1 MGLKY
6 LPWQALPPAQLFA
19 THTPLTT
26 LHEHLVYHANQ
37 STSPPLD
44 VQQHLLAW
52 IKSHRQDRSDTFNQ
66 AVILL
71 GHCSDIRTDAIQML
85 GALLKHP
92 EFYIR
97 GNAAMALAKLQV
109 DQPTLIRQIG
119 QLIFDHAGN
128 GDWMASSAAL
138 DALIVL
144 KQQAVVALPELLD
157 YIDRYPNQP
166 DSSRHPCSNRT
177 LAQIFTQI
185 AQPHPKIVA
194 WLLNLIEQQAR
205 EYATPK
211 SSTQAICAL
220 AGMPDA
226 LTTADRHMIQSFL
239 TSAMLDMDIDD
250 ESIYSLINAV
260 EILFGDQLKWIDQW
274 VGFIDS

>member
-19 THTPLTT
+19 PDTPLTT
-26 LHEHLVYHANQ
+26 LHEHLAYHANQ

-44 VQQHLLAW
+44 FQQHLLVW
-52 IKSHRQDRSDTFNQ
+52 VKSHRQDRSDTFNQ

-97 GNAAMALAKLQV
+97 GNAAMSLAMLQM
-109 DQPTLIRQIG
+109 DQPTLIRQVG

-128 GDWMASSAAL
+128 GDWTASSAAL

-144 KQQAVVALPELLD
+144 KQQAVAALPELLD

-166 DSSRHPCSNRT
+166 DSSRNPCSNRA
-177 LAQIFTQI
+177 LAQVFTQI

-205 EYATPK
+205 EYATPR
-211 SSTQAICAL
+211 SSVLAICAL
-220 AGMPDA
+220 SGMPDM
-226 LTTADRHMIQSFL
+226 LTTADRNMIQSFL
-239 TSAMLDMDIDD
+239 TSAMLDMDIND
-250 ESIYSLINAV
+250 ESIYALLAAV
-260 EILFGDQLKWIDQW
+260 ETLFGNQLQWVDQW

>member
-19 THTPLTT
+19 THTPLST
-26 LHEHLVYHANQ
+26 LHEHLAYHANQ

-44 VQQHLLAW
+44 FQQHLLAW
-52 IKSHRQDRSDTFNQ
+52 VKSHRQDCSDTFNQ

-71 GHCSDIRTDAIQML
+71 GHCSDIRTDVIQML
-85 GALLKHP
+85 SALLKHP

-97 GNAAMALAKLQV
+97 GNAAVSLAKLQV

-128 GDWMASSAAL
+128 GDWTASSAAL

-157 YIDRYPNQP
+157 YIDRYPNQS
-166 DSSRHPCSNRT
+166 DSSRDPCSNRA

-185 AQPHPKIVA
+185 AHPHPKIVA

-250 ESIYSLINAV
+250 ESIYSLISAV
-260 EILFGDQLKWIDQW
+260 EILFGDQLQWVDQW

>member
-19 THTPLTT
+19 THTPLST
-26 LHEHLVYHANQ
+26 LHEHLAYHANQ

-44 VQQHLLAW
+44 FQQHLLAW
-52 IKSHRQDRSDTFNQ
+52 VKSHRQDRSDTFNH

-71 GHCSDIRTDAIQML
+71 GKCPNVRTDATPTL
-85 GALLKHP
+85 SGLLKHP

-97 GNAAMALAKLQV
+97 GNAAVSLAKLQV
-109 DQPTLIRQIG
+109 DQPTLIHQIG

-128 GDWMASSAAL
+128 GDWTVSSAAL

-166 DSSRHPCSNRT
+166 DSSRDPCSNRA

-260 EILFGDQLKWIDQW
+260 EILFGDQLQWIDQW
-274 VGFIDS
+274 VGFIES

>member
-6 LPWQALPPAQLFA
+6 LPWQALPSDQLFA
-19 THTPLTT
+19 PHTPLST

-44 VQQHLLAW
+44 FQQHLLVW
-52 IKSHRQDRSDTFNQ
+52 VKSHRQDRSDTFNQ

-85 GALLKHP
+85 GGLLKHP

-97 GNAAMALAKLQV
+97 GNAAVSLAKIQV

-119 QLIFDHAGN
+119 RLIFDHAGN
-128 GDWMASSAAL
+128 GDWTASSAAL
-138 DALIVL
+138 DALIAL
-144 KQQAVVALPELLD
+144 KQQAVAALPELLD
-157 YIDRYPNQP
+157 YIDLYPNQP
-166 DSSRHPCSNRT
+166 DVNGYPCSNYA
-177 LAQIFTQI
+177 LAKIFTQI
-185 AQPHPKIVA
+185 VQPHPKIVA

-205 EYATPK
+205 EYATPR
-211 SSTQAICAL
+211 SSVLAICAL
-220 AGMPDA
+220 SCMPDM
-226 LTTADRHMIQSFL
+226 LTTADRNMIQSFL

>member
-19 THTPLTT
+19 THTPLAT

-37 STSPPLD
+37 SNAPPID
-44 VQQHLLAW
+44 FQQHLLAW
-52 IKSHRQDRSDTFNQ
+52 VKQHQQDRSDTLNH

-71 GHCSDIRTDAIQML
+71 GNCPNIRTDAIPTL
-85 GALLKHP
+85 CGLLKHP
-92 EFYIR
+92 EFDIR
-97 GNAAMALAKLQV
+97 GNAAVSLAMLQV

-119 QLIFDHAGN
+119 QLLFDHAGN
-128 GDWMASSAAL
+128 GDWTASSAAL
-138 DALIVL
+138 NALILL
-144 KQQAVVALPELLD
+144 KQQAIAALPELLD

-166 DSSRHPCSNRT
+166 DVNGYPCSNYA

-220 AGMPDA
+220 ARMPDA
-226 LTTADRHMIQSFL
+226 LGTSQRQMIQSFL
-239 TSAMLDMDIDD
+239 TSAMLDMDMDD
-250 ESIYSLINAV
+250 DDIYALLAAV
-260 EILFGDQLKWIDQW
+260 EILFGDQLRWIDQW

>member
-6 LPWQALPPAQLFA
+6 LPWQALPPDQLFA
-19 THTPLTT
+19 PHTPLST
-26 LHEHLVYHANQ
+26 LHEHLVYHINQ

-44 VQQHLLAW
+44 FQQHLLAW
-52 IKSHRQDRSDTFNQ
+52 VKSHRQDRSETFNQ

-71 GHCSDIRTDAIQML
+71 GHCSDIRTDVIPVL
-85 GALLKHP
+85 SGLLNHP

-97 GNAAMALAKLQV
+97 GNAAVSLAMLQV
-109 DQPTLIRQIG
+109 DQPILIRQIG

-128 GDWMASSAAL
+128 GDWTASSAAL

-144 KQQAVVALPELLD
+144 KQQAVVALPALLD

-166 DSSRHPCSNRT
+166 DSSRNPCSNRA
-177 LAQIFTQI
+177 LAQVFTQI

-194 WLLNLIEQQAR
+194 WLLNLIEQQAC
-205 EYATPK
+205 EYATPR
-211 SSTQAICAL
+211 SSVLAICAL
-220 AGMPDA
+220 SCMPDM
-226 LTTADRHMIQSFL
+226 LTTADRNMIQSFL

-250 ESIYSLINAV
+250 ESIYALLSAV

-274 VGFIDS
+274 VGFIES

>member
-19 THTPLTT
+19 THTPLST

-37 STSPPLD
+37 STSPPVD
-44 VQQHLLAW
+44 FQQHLLAW
-52 IKSHRQDRSDTFNQ
+52 VKSHRQDRSDTFNQ

-71 GHCSDIRTDAIQML
+71 SNCPEIRTDVIPVL
-85 GALLKHP
+85 SGLLNHP

-97 GNAAMALAKLQV
+97 GNAAMALAMLQV

-128 GDWMASSAAL
+128 GDWTASSAAL
-138 DALIVL
+138 NSLIVL
-144 KQQAVVALPELLD
+144 KQQAVAALPELLD

-166 DSSRHPCSNRT
+166 DVNGYPCSNYA

-194 WLLNLIEQQAR
+194 WLLNLIEQQAC
-205 EYATPK
+205 EYATPR
-211 SSTQAICAL
+211 SSVLAIGAL
-220 AGMPDA
+220 SCMPDA
-226 LTTADRHMIQSFL
+226 LTVPERNMIQSFL
-239 TSAMLDMDIDD
+239 TGAMLNIEDDDDIYLLL
-250 ESIYSLINAV
+250 SAV